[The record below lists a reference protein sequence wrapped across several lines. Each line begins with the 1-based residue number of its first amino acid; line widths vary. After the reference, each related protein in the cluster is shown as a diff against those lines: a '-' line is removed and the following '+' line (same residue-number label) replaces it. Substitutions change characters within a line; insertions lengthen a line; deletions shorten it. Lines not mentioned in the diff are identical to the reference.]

1 MREVPEILPA
11 TDEVRPAALTAALR
25 VGWTY
30 QILVLGGLFFYYL
43 PQQQAYITSLADK
56 PAQQM
61 TRDDINMFLHPDAV
75 LIGLATPFVLMFA
88 LSAWLLLKTGQGR
101 IWARNVLAALFGF
114 RILVGVAVSQNA
126 FTLFDVIAQVAVIM
140 LLYVPASRAWFDAKN
155 VGFSGGG
162 EGRYRVD
169 G

>member
-43 PQQQAYITSLADK
+43 PLQQAYITSLADK

-101 IWARNVLAALFGF
+101 IWARNVLTALFGF
-114 RILVGVAVSQNA
+114 RILVGVAISQNA
-126 FTLFDVIAQVAVIM
+126 FTLFDVIAQVAVIV

-155 VGFSGGG
+155 LATSGGG

>member
-30 QILVLGGLFFYYL
+30 QILVLGVLFFYSL
-43 PQQQAYITSLADK
+43 PQQHAYIASLAHK

-101 IWARNVLAALFGF
+101 IWARNVLTALFGF
-114 RILVGVAVSQNA
+114 RILVGVAVIQNA
-126 FTLFDVIAQVAVIM
+126 FSLFDVISQVAVIV

-155 VGFSGGG
+155 LVKSGGG